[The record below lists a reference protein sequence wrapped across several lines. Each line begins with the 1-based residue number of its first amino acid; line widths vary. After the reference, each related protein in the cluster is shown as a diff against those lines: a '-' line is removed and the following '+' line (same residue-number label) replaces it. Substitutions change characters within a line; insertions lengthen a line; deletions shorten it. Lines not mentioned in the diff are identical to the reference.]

1 MESVG
6 TTVNLQIKFGQ
17 VGSKCVSLIGLLHM
31 KQMAMILMRRQQRE
45 CVCTHTCV
53 CVCVRVCQREKE
65 RDKVKG
71 GVRKV
76 KRDQND
82 SLA

>member
-1 MESVG
+1 M
-6 TTVNLQIKFGQ
+6 NLQIKFGQ

-53 CVCVRVCQREKE
+53 CVCARVSE

>member
-45 CVCTHTCV
+45 CVCV
-53 CVCVRVCQREKE
+53 CARVSE